1 MITNG
6 DDDECIKKPKKTSAA
21 IWLLGVTLVTLDKH
35 QMDSTVWSRAQ
46 DDDDDNDDDD
56 DDDDDNDDDDNDDD
70 DDDDYGNGGVAGGG
84 EDKHL

>member
-1 MITNG
+1 MMITNG

-46 DDDDDNDDDD
+46 DDDDDNDD
-56 DDDDDNDDDDNDDD
+56 NDDDNDDD

>member
-1 MITNG
+1 M
-6 DDDECIKKPKKTSAA
+6 IKKPKKTSAT

-56 DDDDDNDDDDNDDD
+56 DDDDD
-70 DDDDYGNGGVAGGG
+70 YGNGGVAGGG